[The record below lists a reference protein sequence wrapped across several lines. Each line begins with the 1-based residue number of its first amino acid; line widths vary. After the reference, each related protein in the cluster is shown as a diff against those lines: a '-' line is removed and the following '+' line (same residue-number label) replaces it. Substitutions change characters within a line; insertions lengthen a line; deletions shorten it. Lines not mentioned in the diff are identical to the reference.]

1 MKQLAVAAVSALA
14 VAGAAAG
21 LASAADGFSLA
32 LVGPL
37 DPAVAGQPA
46 IVEIAGVNSP
56 PSEYHFMTWLQ
67 VDVFVPSVVPE
78 CPAGTGEANQLAAGT
93 GGAILTIA
101 ARGGQRE
108 GRLVDPARVH
118 AARPGPLLL
127 CGYSY
132 DDVGAAL
139 ARASLMVDVGAARP
153 AAPASVA
160 APTVRRAGG
169 RLNCRPGT
177 WSNSPSRFSYR
188 WWVASSRRP
197 AGRTAKLRV
206 TRALRG
212 RTVRCSVTAS
222 NPGGSATATS
232 RRMRVR

>member
-101 ARGGQRE
+101 QRE
-108 GRLVDPARVH
+108 EVNERGVWSIPLGFTPLAPGRCCCV
-118 AARPGPLLL
+118 
-127 CGYSY
+127 
-132 DDVGAAL
+132 
-139 ARASLMVDVGAARP
+139 
-153 AAPASVA
+153 
-160 APTVRRAGG
+160 
-169 RLNCRPGT
+169 
-177 WSNSPSRFSYR
+177 
-188 WWVASSRRP
+188 
-197 AGRTAKLRV
+197 
-206 TRALRG
+206 
-212 RTVRCSVTAS
+212 
-222 NPGGSATATS
+222 ATATTTSARRS
-232 RRMRVR
+232 RAHH